1 MALTKEY
8 FELTKKYQDEYGE
21 NTILFMEVGSFFEI
35 YGLYDKQNDIVIGS
49 KITELSQ
56 ICDLVI
62 GEKGVFIDKMPVKQ
76 AGFGSKNEDQ
86 LDKYVNKL
94 QTAGYTIVV
103 HKQSDENKQLRYLY
117 KIFSPGTYF
126 SDNSVKLSNN
136 TTCIWIECF
145 ETKYSASKGKYV
157 IIGTANIDIYTGK
170 TSFFQFKEQYMNN
183 PTTYDKLENYISIYN
198 PTEVL
203 FISNLPENEMDNIVN
218 YVNLQ
223 CRTIHIISAVSPT
236 MNDAKLKKVR
246 NCEKQTYQ
254 KEILNNFFKFDDFEV
269 FYMNFYENHIAT
281 QAFCFLLDFIHQHN
295 PHLVD
300 KIKEPILENCSDK
313 LILANHSLKQL
324 NIIDDSNG
332 TGKYSSVSKMLNSC
346 LTPMGK
352 RYFNY
357 QFLNPTTNIDFL
369 QREYNIIDH
378 LLTNYEK
385 YGNVLKSNLVCIK
398 DLSKFMRQIILKN
411 ISPKTLVMLYENIKT
426 IWCVFDLVNTDKII
440 KNYLKHYEPNIEH
453 IKDYCDTII
462 KYLQTNIEIYEAK
475 DIDDLN
481 KNDIHFICPYVN
493 KKLDSTQETFKE
505 SADKLESIRVY
516 LNDLIE
522 KKEKK
527 SSTKAKSK
535 AKGKIEPSKLNV
547 NKNAKNNKNT
557 GKNTIEPNTTLNLKE
572 FENPSDYENIS
583 HEEQDEIDE
592 DDDENDDEE
601 NEHEEY
607 NANSIDENEPY
618 ANSKKRK
625 TNEYVKKYV
634 TDKNNHS
641 LICTGRRC
649 KILDDALPVSKTI
662 VTLNFNSSYS
672 LSLKDFEFRVCK
684 KMFEYHKQTS
694 TNNCIVHDQ
703 INELCKNITTLKNTV
718 KELTNTTYGNIVEN
732 MKNFQ
737 NEMESICNFIT
748 LIDVVYNKA
757 TIAKKYN
764 YCKPEI
770 DMNST
775 AKSFVKANKLRHCL
789 IEHIQNNEL
798 YVSNDICLGTGLQD
812 GILLYGTNAVGKTSL
827 IRALGISLVMAQS
840 GMFVPCSKF
849 VFKPYNY
856 IFTRIIGNDNIFK
869 GLSTFAVEMSELRT
883 ILRLADE
890 NSLILGD
897 ELCSGTEN
905 TSAISIFVAGMQ
917 KLTKAKSSFIFA
929 THLHEIVDYEEI
941 KELSTVSL
949 KHMAVV
955 YDREKDLLIYDRTLR
970 DGPGN
975 NMYGLEVCKSLK
987 LPDDFIEA
995 AYTIRAKYNP
1005 ESNSVLSLKESH
1017 FNVNKVM
1024 GICEC
1029 CNKNM
1034 AVETHHL
1041 QYQQDADNDGLIR
1054 RENEGLVF
1062 HKNKVANLMRLCDE
1076 CHTKIHKKNVQ
1087 YKKVKTTKGYEL
1099 KEVVTENV

>member
-21 NTILFMEVGSFFEI
+21 NTILFMEVGTFFEI

-49 KITELSQ
+49 KIIELSQ

-62 GEKGVFIDKMPVKQ
+62 AEKGVFIDNMPVKQ

-94 QTAGYTIVV
+94 QSAGYTIVV
-103 HKQSDENKQLRYLY
+103 YKQSEENKQIRELY

-126 SDNSVKLSNN
+126 SENSVKLSNN

-145 ETKYSASKGKYV
+145 ESKYSASKGKFV
-157 IIGTANIDIYTGK
+157 LIGTANIDIYTGK
-170 TSFFQFKEQYMNN
+170 TSFFQFKEVYMNN

-203 FISNLPENEMDNIVN
+203 FISNLPENEMNNIVN
-218 YVNLQ
+218 YINLQ
-223 CRTIHIISAVSPT
+223 CRSTHIISMVSNANGT
-236 MNDAKLKKVR
+236 ANESKLKKVK

-254 KEILNNFFKFDDFEV
+254 KEILHNFFKFEDFDV

-300 KIKEPILENCSDK
+300 KIKEPVLENCSDK

-332 TGKYSSVSKMLNSC
+332 TGKYSCVSKMLNGC

-369 QREYNIIDH
+369 QNEYNIIDH
-378 LLTNYEK
+378 FMINEEK
-385 YGNVLKSNLVCIK
+385 YGNILKFKLASIK

-411 ISPKTLVMLYENIKT
+411 ISPKTFVMMYENIKT
-426 IWCVFDLVNTDKII
+426 ILNVYDIVNNDKVI

-453 IKDYCDTII
+453 IKDYCNTII
-462 KYLQTNIEIYEAK
+462 NYIYENIDIDQGK
-475 DIDDLN
+475 EIDDLN
-481 KNDIHFICPYVN
+481 KNDIPFIRPYVN

-522 KKEKK
+522 KTEKK
-527 SSTKAKSK
+527 SSSSTKSKSK
-535 AKGKIEPSKLNV
+535 AK
-547 NKNAKNNKNT
+547 AKSSETAKR
-557 GKNTIEPNTTLNLKE
+557 KE
-572 FENPSDYENIS
+572 ATMFKDFENKKQEN
-583 HEEQDEIDE
+583 
-592 DDDENDDEE
+592 DENDENKNEDEFEMEDEE
-601 NEHEEY
+601 DEEENDIHIENGICENVNININEHS
-607 NANSIDENEPY
+607 NL
-618 ANSKKRK
+618 KKRK
-625 TNEYVKKYV
+625 LNEYVKKHV

-641 LICTGRRC
+641 LICTSRRC

-672 LSLKDFEFRVCK
+672 LSLKEFEFRICK
-684 KMFEYHKQTS
+684 KMFEYHKQTT

-703 INELCKNITTLKNTV
+703 INELCKNITSLKNTV
-718 KELTNTTYGNIVEN
+718 KELTNTTYANIIEN
-732 MKNFQ
+732 MKGFQ
-737 NEMESICNFIT
+737 TEMESICNFIT

-757 TIAKKYN
+757 NIAKKYN

-770 DMNST
+770 DNNIDE
-775 AKSFVKANKLRHCL
+775 KSFVKAYKLRHCL

-798 YVSNDICLGTGLQD
+798 YVSNDLCLGTGGQD

-827 IRALGISLVMAQS
+827 IRALGISLIMAQS
-840 GMFVPCSKF
+840 GMFVPCSQF
-849 VFKPYNY
+849 IYKPYKY

-869 GLSTFAVEMSELRT
+869 GLSTFEVEMSELRT
-883 ILRLADE
+883 IFRLANE

-905 TSAISIFVAGMQ
+905 TSAVSIFVAGMQ
-917 KLTKAKSSFIFA
+917 KLSKFQSSFIFA

-941 KELSTVSL
+941 KELKTVSL
-949 KHMAVV
+949 KHMTVI
-955 YDREKDLLIYDRTLR
+955 YDREKDLLIYDRKLR

-995 AYTIRAKYNP
+995 AYNIRAKYNP
-1005 ESNSVLSLKESH
+1005 ENNSILSLKGSH

-1024 GICEC
+1024 AMCEY

-1034 AVETHHL
+1034 AIETHHL
-1041 QYQQDADNDGLIR
+1041 QYQQDADANGVIQ
-1054 RENEGLVF
+1054 REKDGLVF
-1062 HKNKVANLMRLCDE
+1062 HKNKVANLMRLCEE
-1076 CHTKIHKKNVQ
+1076 CHTKLHKQNVQ
-1087 YKKVKTTKGYEL
+1087 YKKVKTSKGYEL
-1099 KEVVTENV
+1099 KEIVG

>member
-1 MALTKEY
+1 MALIKEY

-21 NTILFMEVGSFFEI
+21 NTILLMEVGSFFEI
-35 YGLYDKQNDIVIGS
+35 YGLYDKQNNIIIGS
-49 KITELSQ
+49 RITELSQ
-56 ICDLVI
+56 VCDLVI
-62 GEKGVFIDKMPVKQ
+62 GEKSNVFIENMPVKQ

-94 QTAGYTIVV
+94 QNAGYTIVI
-103 HKQSDENKQLRYLY
+103 HKQSEENKQLRYLY

-136 TTCIWIECF
+136 TLCIWIEYF
-145 ETKYSASKGKYV
+145 ENKYTSTRGKFV

-183 PTTYDKLENYISIYN
+183 PTTYDKLEHYVSIYN
-198 PTEVL
+198 PSEVL
-203 FISNLPENEMDNIVN
+203 FVSNLPENEMNDIIN
-218 YVNLQ
+218 YVNLE
-223 CRTIHIISAVSPT
+223 CRSIHMISTVSESNINST
-236 MNDAKLKKVR
+236 KLKKVK

-254 KEILNNFFKFDDFEV
+254 REILNQFFKIHDFDV

-281 QAFCFLLDFIHQHN
+281 QAFCFVLDFIYQHN

-300 KIKEPILENCSDK
+300 KIKEPVLENCSDK

-332 TGKYSSVSKMLNSC
+332 VGKYSCVSKMLNGC

-352 RYFNY
+352 RHFNY
-357 QFLNPTTNIDFL
+357 QFLNPTTNIDL
-369 QREYNIIDH
+369 LEREYNIIDH
-378 LLTNYEK
+378 VLINFEK
-385 YGNVLKSNLVCIK
+385 YGNFLRTNLNCIK
-398 DLSKFMRQIILKN
+398 DISKFMRQIILKN
-411 ISPKTLVMLYENIKT
+411 ILPKTLVMLHENLETISLIFHFVIKDN
-426 IWCVFDLVNTDKII
+426 VI
-440 KNYLKHYEPNIEH
+440 KNYLKYYEPNIEH
-453 IKDYCDTII
+453 INDYCNTITS
-462 KYLQTNIEIYEAK
+462 YLHEKIDLPNAR

-481 KNDIHFICPYVN
+481 KNDINFICPNVN

-516 LNDLIE
+516 LNGLIE
-522 KKEKK
+522 KTEKK
-527 SSTKAKSK
+527 TTKSK
-535 AKGKIEPSKLNV
+535 KNIKNDKLPSLN
-547 NKNAKNNKNT
+547 K
-557 GKNTIEPNTTLNLKE
+557 KNTIKGKKAIQD
-572 FENPSDYENIS
+572 FENTDYDSDVIYEIKEECEHEETEDHEEEHEYENINEDEV
-583 HEEQDEIDE
+583 HE
-592 DDDENDDEE
+592 N
-601 NEHEEY
+601 
-607 NANSIDENEPY
+607 
-618 ANSKKRK
+618 KRK
-625 TNEYVKKYV
+625 TNVEYVKIHV
-634 TDKNNHS
+634 TDKTNNHS
-641 LICTGRRC
+641 LVCTNRRC

-662 VTLNFNSSYS
+662 VTLDFNSSYT
-672 LSLKDFEFRVCK
+672 LSLKEFEFRVSK

-694 TNNCIVHDQ
+694 VNNCIVHDQ

-718 KELTNTTYGNIVEN
+718 KELTNSTYMNIVEN

-737 NEMESICNFIT
+737 SELESICNFIT
-748 LIDVVYNKA
+748 LIDVIYNKA
-757 TIAKKYN
+757 NIAKKYN

-770 DMNST
+770 EQSST
-775 AKSFVKANKLRHCL
+775 NKSFVKAYKLRHCL

-798 YVSNDICLGTGLQD
+798 YVSNDICLGTGDPD

-827 IRALGISLVMAQS
+827 IRALGISLIMAQS

-849 VFKPYNY
+849 VFKPYKY

-929 THLHEIVDYEEI
+929 THLHEIVDYDEI

-955 YDREKDLLIYDRTLR
+955 YDREKDVLVYDRTLR

-995 AYTIRAKYNP
+995 AYCIRAKYNP
-1005 ESNSVLSLKESH
+1005 ESNSLLSLKESH

-1024 GICEC
+1024 GMCES

-1041 QYQQDADNDGLIR
+1041 QYQQDADNNGLIR
-1054 RENEGLVF
+1054 RENEGLIF
-1062 HKNKVANLMRLCDE
+1062 HKNKAANLMRLCEE
-1076 CHTKIHKKNVQ
+1076 CHTKVHKQNVQ

-1099 KEVVTENV
+1099 KEIMC